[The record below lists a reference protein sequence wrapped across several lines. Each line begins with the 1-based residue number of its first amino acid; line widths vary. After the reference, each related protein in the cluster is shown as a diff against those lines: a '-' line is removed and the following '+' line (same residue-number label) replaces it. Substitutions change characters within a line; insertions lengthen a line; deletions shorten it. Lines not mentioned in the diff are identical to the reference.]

1 MTSTTNHAPRRPAN
15 SATKTTGQSQSARAG
30 DRSGCNDD
38 HMRCSSRR
46 HKRPSHSIRRSRP
59 HHIAHIDVAEECQSF
74 FADLEPFT
82 QCRMDKLREQL
93 RCNRRDMGAQQAD
106 VEWIQVPLN
115 AWLDH
120 LDAHTI
126 DLDGENMAALA
137 VGLNEVM
144 SIRDALILSLVVD
157 KATCDVDMLLEV
169 VSRPCAKRVTKTV
182 HNLLGE
188 AFDDTFGPDRAR
200 CQAGL
205 MMLNAMSKMVPETMR
220 AQPLA
225 VIAYVLWWVGDN
237 RASSYALQ
245 SLEIDQSCSL
255 AAIVLKSLHCGLEPA
270 CCSR

>member
-1 MTSTTNHAPRRPAN
+1 MTSTTNHVPRRPAN
-15 SATKTTGQSQSARAG
+15 STPKAAGQSQDARGGCSAH
-30 DRSGCNDD
+30 NDEYV
-38 HMRCSSRR
+38 RCPGKHPKHSSRST
-46 HKRPSHSIRRSRP
+46 HTSRP
-59 HHIAHIDVAEECQSF
+59 RHITHIDVAEECQSF
-74 FADLEPFT
+74 FANLEPFT

-93 RCNRRDMGAQQAD
+93 RRNRRDMGAGQAD
-106 VEWIQVPLN
+106 AGWIQAPLN

-120 LDAHTI
+120 LDTHTI
-126 DLDGENMAALA
+126 DLDEENMAALA

-157 KATCDVDMLLEV
+157 EATCNVDMLMEV
-169 VSRPCAKRVTKTV
+169 VSRPCARRVAKTV
-182 HNLLGE
+182 HRLLGE

-205 MMLNAMSKMVPETMR
+205 MMLNAMSKMVPEPMR

-225 VIAYVLWWVGDN
+225 VIAYVLWWVGDS

-245 SLEIDQSCSL
+245 SLEVDQNCSL

-270 CCSR
+270 CCRR